1 MNSCVLMAEVVS
13 TPELRYLQDGQM
25 IAEMTVQFPALRAE
39 DPMETLKVVGW
50 GNLAQII
57 QEQIHLGDQLV
68 LEGRLSMVVT
78 DRPEGF
84 KEKRAELTAN
94 RLHRVQAD
102 LNAPRMVSTPAA
114 TAPATPQPTAQ
125 PVAAA
130 TAAPAAPAA
139 AEAAATPKTSSR
151 SASRPATPP
160 PAPANYEEPN
170 YDDIP
175 F

>member
-1 MNSCVLMAEVVS
+1 MNNCVLMAEVIS

-114 TAPATPQPTAQ
+114 PAPATPQPTPQ
-125 PVAAA
+125 P
-130 TAAPAAPAA
+130 APAA
-139 AEAAATPKTSSR
+139 AASAATPK
-151 SASRPATPP
+151 ASPRPASQPATPP
-160 PAPANYEEPN
+160 SAPTNYEEPN